1 MATIAP
7 EMDVSTVLLD
17 VMFQVPKL
25 IGAVGGKALCFHNY
39 IFLRSWNMMRISVA
53 KASLHRNMIDL

>member
-25 IGAVGGKALCFHNY
+25 IGAVGGKALYMFPQLYLLTKLEYDAYQCCKG
-39 IFLRSWNMMRISVA
+39 IFA
-53 KASLHRNMIDL
+53 